1 MLCCSE
7 LPTLEKGYK
16 KTTKK
21 ELLSPSERHTKGK
34 KKPPDITRGSKSNDT
49 AHYSIITAFTVL
61 V

>member
-21 ELLSPSERHTKGK
+21 ELLSPSERHTKAK
-34 KKPPDITRGSKSNDT
+34 KNRQILPEEASPTT
-49 AHYSIITAFTVL
+49 QHIIQL
-61 V
+61 LQLLLY